1 MFNIKH
7 FKLNNIKTDFT
18 IKDLENLTGIKAH
31 TIRIWEKRYQILTPE
46 RTNGNIR
53 YYDTKNLQKLL
64 NVSLL
69 NKYNYKISKIAKLSE
84 DSIVL
89 IARELA
95 SKNALVDDSI
105 NSFKMSMF
113 SFDQALFNQTY
124 NQLLI
129 NKTFRDVFKD
139 VFIPFLNHIGLMWQT
154 NTLTPAHERF
164 ITSLI
169 SQKIQINTESIQQNL
184 LLDDSQVF
192 VLYLPE
198 NEIHEL
204 GLMYLNYELSLRG
217 KKTIYLG
224 QSIPEDNLNSLMAM
238 FSKINFVT
246 SFTVSP
252 VDSAVDDYLN
262 TIDDKLK
269 NSEHELW
276 VFSHRISDQNP
287 KKYKSS
293 FSFYNGLFDLLKVL

>member
-1 MFNIKH
+1 MFNKKEL
-7 FKLNNIKTDFT
+7 KLNNIKTDFT

-31 TIRIWEKRYQILTPE
+31 TIRIWEKRYQLLTPK

-69 NKYNYKISKIAKLSE
+69 NKNNYKISKIAELSE
-84 DSIVL
+84 EAIILMS
-89 IARELA
+89 RELA
-95 SKNALVDDSI
+95 NKNALIDDSI
-105 NSFKMSMF
+105 NSFKMAMF
-113 SFDQALFNQTY
+113 TFDQALFNQTY

-139 VFIPFLNHIGLMWQT
+139 VFIPFLEQIGLMWQT
-154 NTLTPAHERF
+154 DTLTPSHERF
-164 ITSLI
+164 ISNLI
-169 SQKIQINTESIQQNL
+169 SQKIQINSEKTQQNL
-184 LLDDSQVF
+184 LVDESQTY
-192 VLYLPE
+192 VLFLPD

-224 QSIPEDNLNSLMAM
+224 QSIPLNSLNSLLVM
-238 FSKINFVT
+238 FSKITFIT

-252 VDSAVDDYLN
+252 VDSAIEDYLKDVDERLAK
-262 TIDDKLK
+262 TK
-269 NSEHELW
+269 HEFW
-276 VFSHRISDQNP
+276 VYSHRISGYNP
-287 KKYKSS
+287 RNFKST
-293 FSFYNGLFDLLKVL
+293 FFFYNSLFDLLKKL